1 MTTPVAPLTTCPRGT
16 DLSYAVCCG
25 RWHAGGRVHRLMETS
40 RFVREHWCW
49 HDEVGDIAP

>member
-1 MTTPVAPLTTCPRGT
+1 MGGSRGT

-25 RWHAGGRVHRLMETS
+25 RWHGGGRVHGLMETS

-49 HDEVGDIAP
+49 PDEVGDIAP